1 MNGHVTLKKVKLKI
15 GSLIKKFTL
24 LDWLLVIL
32 LIGFM
37 SYFLISGIRVWF
49 QRKESVEFM
58 ASESGSGIEAEVMAD
73 VSGAVVSPGVYKLSS
88 EARIKDALVA
98 AGGIS
103 ATADREYIAAEVNQ
117 AARVADGMKIFIPS
131 VSSADGEVRGATAS
145 RINVNTATLGQLD
158 GLAGIGEARAA
169 EIIANR
175 PYARL
180 DDLVEK
186 RVLSKSVL
194 DKIRDKIAVY

>member
-1 MNGHVTLKKVKLKI
+1 MKLKI
-15 GSLIKKFTL
+15 GSFIKKFTL

-32 LIGFM
+32 VIGFL
-37 SYFLISGIRVWF
+37 SYFIISGIGMWL
-49 QRKESVEFM
+49 QKKQPVEFL
-58 ASESGSGIEAEVMAD
+58 ASETAGGVGNEVMVD

-103 ATADREYIAAEVNQ
+103 ATADRNYIAAEVNQ
-117 AARVADGMKIFIPS
+117 AARLSDGMKIFIPS
-131 VSSADGEVRGATAS
+131 VQTGGEVKGISNSKININSAS
-145 RINVNTATLGQLD
+145 LSQLD
-158 GLAGIGEARAA
+158 GLIGVGESRAA

-175 PYARL
+175 PYARI
-180 DDLVEK
+180 DDLIEK
-186 RVLSKSVL
+186 KVLTKSVL